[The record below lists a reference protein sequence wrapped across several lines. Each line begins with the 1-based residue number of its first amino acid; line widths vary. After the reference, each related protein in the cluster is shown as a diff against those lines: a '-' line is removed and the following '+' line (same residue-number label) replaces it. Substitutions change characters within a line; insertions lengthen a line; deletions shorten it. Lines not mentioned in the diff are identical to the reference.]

1 MENNNTYEND
11 YVTRINLKTATNQRE
26 KLIDFCLNGK
36 NEFTDDEKAQGKAQF
51 LAIGWSSVDFEF
63 DDFSAFY
70 NTVVE
75 YVHGQKRRLNPALN
89 IFNEACV
96 NDLFWTR
103 DLDGAYWICRVKNP
117 AKAYLNREL
126 DIGAI
131 LPVEAY
137 KFGLEVPGQI
147 KASFNRARGG
157 IVQRLHYPA
166 ITEYSKFVFNKLCG
180 EDYYNINL
188 SIANN
193 VIENLPDFELEELVI
208 SYLQIVKGYY
218 LLSNSIANKST
229 TVKIECQLIS
239 RDVNNVKKAVVQVK
253 GPKAPALNA
262 LSFKDYEDKGY
273 YIYLYAPKVDKLE
286 EMKNVIRIYDEELQ
300 AFYKEYKAILPES
313 ITQFENLF
321 NIDFSVKN

>member
-1 MENNNTYEND
+1 MENNNTNEKD
-11 YVTRINLKTATNQRE
+11 HVTRINLKTATDHRKE
-26 KLIDFCLNGK
+26 LIDFCLNGK
-36 NEFTDDEKAQGKAQF
+36 NVFTDDEKAQGKAQF
-51 LAIGWSSVDFEF
+51 LAIGWSCVDFES

-70 NTVVE
+70 DTVVE
-75 YVHGQKRRLNPALN
+75 YVHGQNRRLNPALK
-89 IFNEACV
+89 IFKEARV

-103 DLDGAYWICRVKNP
+103 DLNGVYWICRVKNH
-117 AKAYLNREL
+117 AKAYLNKEL
-126 DIGAI
+126 DIGVI

-137 KFGLEVPGQI
+137 EFGLEVPGQI

-157 IVQRLHYPA
+157 IVQRLQYPA
-166 ITEYSKFVFNKLCG
+166 ITEYSKVVFNKLSGKNCY
-180 EDYYNINL
+180 DINL

-239 RDVNNVKKAVVQVK
+239 RDVNDVKKAVVQVK

-262 LSFKDYEDKGY
+262 LSFKDYENKGY
-273 YIYLYAPKVDKLE
+273 YIYLYAPKVDNLE
-286 EMKNVIRIYDEELQ
+286 EMKNVIQFTTEELQ

-321 NIDFSVKN
+321 NIGFSEKP

>member
-1 MENNNTYEND
+1 MENNNND

-36 NEFTDDEKAQGKAQF
+36 NEFTDDENALGKAQF

-89 IFNEACV
+89 IFNKACV

-103 DLDGAYWICRVKNP
+103 DLDGVYWICRVTEP
-117 AKAYLNREL
+117 AKAYSNKEL
-126 DIGAI
+126 DIGAV

-137 KFGLEVPGQI
+137 PLGLEVPGQI

-166 ITEYSKFVFNKLCG
+166 IIEYSKFVFNKLSG
-180 EDYYNINL
+180 KNYYSLNL
-188 SIANN
+188 AIANN

-229 TVKIECQLIS
+229 TIKIECQLIS
-239 RDVNNVKKAVVQVK
+239 RDVNNIKKAVVQVK
-253 GPKAPALNA
+253 GPKANELKA
-262 LSFKDYEDKGY
+262 SDFKAFEEKDY
-273 YIYLYAPKVDKLE
+273 YIYLYGPNNGELKD
-286 EMKNVIRIYDEELQ
+286 MKNVIWITPKEIEE
-300 AFYKEYKAILPES
+300 FYREYKAILPES

-321 NIDFSVKN
+321 NIGFAEKK

>member
-1 MENNNTYEND
+1 MENNNTYEKG

-36 NEFTDDEKAQGKAQF
+36 NVFTDDEKAQGKAQF
-51 LAIGWSSVDFEF
+51 LAIGWSCVDIESGQYS
-63 DDFSAFY
+63 DFY
-70 NTVVE
+70 NAVKV
-75 YVHGQKRRLNPALN
+75 YVHSQHKKINPALN
-89 IFNEACV
+89 VFSYADV

-103 DLDGAYWICRVKNP
+103 DMHGVYWICRVKDI
-117 AKAYLNREL
+117 AKVYLNKTL

-137 KFGLEVPGQI
+137 AFGLEVPGQI
-147 KASFNRARGG
+147 KASFNRPNGG
-157 IVQRLHYPA
+157 ITEK
-166 ITEYSKFVFNKLCG
+166 IKNINIIEYSKFMFNTLSGKN
-180 EDYYNINL
+180 YYDINL
-188 SIANN
+188 NIANN

-253 GPKAPALNA
+253 GPKANELNA
-262 LSFKDYEDKGY
+262 SEFKAFEDEGY
-273 YIYLYAPKVDKLE
+273 YIYLYAPGVKKLE
-286 EMKNVIRIYDEELQ
+286 EMKNVIQITTEELQ
-300 AFYKEYKAILPES
+300 EFYREYKAILPES

-321 NIDFSVKN
+321 NIGFSDKN

>member
-1 MENNNTYEND
+1 MENNNTNEKD
-11 YVTRINLKTATNQRE
+11 HVTRINLKTATDHRKE
-26 KLIDFCLNGK
+26 LIDFCLNGK
-36 NEFTDDEKAQGKAQF
+36 NVFTDDEKAQGKAQF
-51 LAIGWSSVDFEF
+51 LAIGWSCVDFES
-63 DDFSAFY
+63 DDFSVFY

-75 YVHGQKRRLNPALN
+75 YVHGQNRRLNPALK
-89 IFNEACV
+89 IFKEARV

-103 DLDGAYWICRVKNP
+103 DLNGVYWICRVKNH
-117 AKAYLNREL
+117 AKAYLNKEL

-137 KFGLEVPGQI
+137 EFVLEVPGQI

-157 IVQRLHYPA
+157 IVQRLQYPA
-166 ITEYSKFVFNKLCG
+166 ITEYSKVVFNKLSG
-180 EDYYNINL
+180 KNYYDINL

-229 TVKIECQLIS
+229 TVKIECQLIF
-239 RDVNNVKKAVVQVK
+239 RDVNDVKKAVVQVK

-262 LSFKDYEDKGY
+262 LSFKDYENKGY
-273 YIYLYAPKVDKLE
+273 YIYLYAPKVDNLE
-286 EMKNVIRIYDEELQ
+286 EMKNVIQFTTEELQ

-321 NIDFSVKN
+321 NIGFSEKP

>member
-1 MENNNTYEND
+1 MENNNTNEKD
-11 YVTRINLKTATNQRE
+11 HVTRINLKTATDHRKE
-26 KLIDFCLNGK
+26 LIDFCLNGK
-36 NEFTDDEKAQGKAQF
+36 NVFTDDEKAQGKAQF
-51 LAIGWSSVDFEF
+51 LAIGWSCVDFES

-70 NTVVE
+70 DTVVE
-75 YVHGQKRRLNPALN
+75 YVHGQNRRLNPALK
-89 IFNEACV
+89 IFKEARV

-103 DLDGAYWICRVKNP
+103 DLNGVYWICRVKNH
-117 AKAYLNREL
+117 AKAYLNKEL

-137 KFGLEVPGQI
+137 EFGLEVPGQI

-157 IVQRLHYPA
+157 IVQRLQYPA
-166 ITEYSKFVFNKLCG
+166 ITEYSKVVFNKLSGKNCY
-180 EDYYNINL
+180 DINL

-218 LLSNSIANKST
+218 FLSNSIANKST

-239 RDVNNVKKAVVQVK
+239 RDVNDVKKAVVQVK

-262 LSFKDYEDKGY
+262 LSFKDYENKGY
-273 YIYLYAPKVDKLE
+273 YIYLYAPKVDNLE
-286 EMKNVIRIYDEELQ
+286 EMKNVIQFTTEELQ

-321 NIDFSVKN
+321 NIGFSEKP

>member
-1 MENNNTYEND
+1 MENNNTHKMD
-11 YVTRINLKTATNQRE
+11 YVTRINLKTATNQRKE
-26 KLIDFCLNGK
+26 LIDFCLNGK
-36 NEFTDDEKAQGKAQF
+36 NVFTDDEKAQGKAQF
-51 LAIGWSSVDFEF
+51 LAIGWSCVDFVS

-89 IFNEACV
+89 IFKEAGV

-103 DLDGAYWICRVKNP
+103 DLDGVYWICRVTEP
-117 AKAYLNREL
+117 AKAYSNKDL
-126 DIGAI
+126 DIGAV
-131 LPVEAY
+131 LPIEAY

-157 IVQRLHYPA
+157 IVQRLQYPA
-166 ITEYSKFVFNKLCG
+166 IIEYSKFVFNKLGG
-180 EDYYNINL
+180 EDYYDINL
-188 SIANN
+188 NIANN

-218 LLSNSIANKST
+218 LLSSSIANKST

-253 GPKAPALNA
+253 GPKANELNA
-262 LSFKDYEDKGY
+262 SEFKAFEEEGY
-273 YIYLYAPKVDKLE
+273 YIYLYAPGVKKLE
-286 EMKNVIRIYDEELQ
+286 EMKNVIQITTEELQ
-300 AFYKEYKAILPES
+300 EFYREYKAILPES

-321 NIDFSVKN
+321 NTGVSEKP

>member
-1 MENNNTYEND
+1 MENNNTHKMD
-11 YVTRINLKTATNQRE
+11 YVTRINLKTATNQRKE
-26 KLIDFCLNGK
+26 LIDFCLNGK
-36 NEFTDDEKAQGKAQF
+36 NVFTDDEKAQGKAQF
-51 LAIGWSSVDFEF
+51 LAIGWSCVDFES
-63 DDFSAFY
+63 DDFSVFY

-89 IFNEACV
+89 IFNKACV

-103 DLDGAYWICRVKNP
+103 DLDGVYWICRVTEP
-117 AKAYLNREL
+117 AKAYLNKEL
-126 DIGAI
+126 DIGAV
-131 LPVEAY
+131 LPIEGY
-137 KFGLEVPGQI
+137 PLWLEVPGQI

-166 ITEYSKFVFNKLCG
+166 IIEYSKFVFNKLCG
-180 EDYYNINL
+180 EDYYDINL
-188 SIANN
+188 NIANN

-253 GPKAPALNA
+253 GPKANELNA
-262 LSFKDYEDKGY
+262 SEFKAFEDEGY
-273 YIYLYAPKVDKLE
+273 YIYLYAPGVKKLE
-286 EMKNVIRIYDEELQ
+286 EMRNVIQITTEELQ
-300 AFYKEYKAILPES
+300 EFYREYKAILPES

-321 NIDFSVKN
+321 NIGFSDKN